1 MEQWGIRGQRVLQ
14 GGGAPRGAPNPVLT
28 PGTPR
33 SPPADAHTNPGLHH
47 PSKGGPG
54 EGIPVQGSWR
64 GGPGEMIPVQGSQRG
79 GPSVGVLV
87 RLSQQGGPG
96 EGIPVQGSG
105 RGALSEGMLVRGSW
119 RGDPGAGVPAKRSQ
133 RGDAVR
139 GSQRGDFGAGVWVRV
154 SRRGD
159 VGAGVAARGS
169 RCGASP
175 GPALLP
181 GDPALPSRNSPGG
194 PGPPPRRR
202 GSPGTGWVGG
212 AGGHRHASPLPQRPA
227 SPQRFASVPRYVEML
242 VVADES
248 MAQFH
253 GAGLRRYLLTVLAA
267 AARSFRHSS
276 LGNAVELRVTRLVV
290 LGQGT
295 PGPPTTPNA
304 AQMLRNFCQW
314 QKGLNVPDEDSPLHF
329 DTAILFTRQDLCGAA
344 TCDTLGMA
352 DVGTICDPE
361 RSCAIVEDDGLQSA
375 FTAAHELGHIFN
387 MLHDT
392 SQPCRELNSRSGAT
406 RRVMAPVLSSLE
418 PGEMWSPCSAH
429 FITDFLD
436 NGHGQCLLDKP
447 SEWLQLP
454 SVLPGSIYPVL
465 RQCQLAFGPDSRH
478 CGDLQPPCASLW
490 CTGRVSGRSVCQ
502 TKHFP
507 WADGTPCAPGKVCMD
522 GLCVGISH
530 MQKLTTPVDGG
541 WGPWGPWGRCSR
553 TCGGG
558 VQLSH
563 RNCTAPA
570 PRHGGQYC
578 EGKRTRFQSCNVEE
592 CPGSTPLTFR
602 EEQCATYNH
611 RPDLVRGL
619 PAPQDW
625 VPRYSGVPERD
636 QCKLTCQSQT
646 LGYYHVLQPR
656 VADGT
661 PCSPESTGVCVQGR
675 CIPAGCDRVIGSK
688 KKFDKCMTCGGDG
701 SGCTKVYGSFTKPHY
716 GYNDVVTIPAGA
728 THLLVRQISAAG
740 SEDIFLA
747 LRRPAGGSLLNGGYV
762 LVPSPTDVVLAGG
775 VTLRYS
781 GAIAATEM
789 LTGRGPLREPLVLQV
804 LVVDEQHPP
813 RLKYSFF
820 VPQAQRRPS
829 AAWEKQKAEILEILR
844 RRQRHK

>member
-1 MEQWGIRGQRVLQ
+1 MRRALLALLVAAVTASAGAAHSPACPVTAPDEAGTRSRV
-14 GGGAPRGAPNPVLT
+14 GPAPR
-28 PGTPR
+28 R
-33 SPPADAHTNPGLHH
+33 
-47 PSKGGPG
+47 
-54 EGIPVQGSWR
+54 
-64 GGPGEMIPVQGSQRG
+64 
-79 GPSVGVLV
+79 
-87 RLSQQGGPG
+87 
-96 EGIPVQGSG
+96 
-105 RGALSEGMLVRGSW
+105 
-119 RGDPGAGVPAKRSQ
+119 AK
-133 RGDAVR
+133 
-139 GSQRGDFGAGVWVRV
+139 
-154 SRRGD
+154 
-159 VGAGVAARGS
+159 
-169 RCGASP
+169 
-175 GPALLP
+175 
-181 GDPALPSRNSPGG
+181 
-194 PGPPPRRR
+194 
-202 GSPGTGWVGG
+202 
-212 AGGHRHASPLPQRPA
+212 
-227 SPQRFASVPRYVEML
+227 RFASVPRYVEML

-253 GAGLRRYLLTVLAA
+253 GAGLRQYLLTVLAT
-267 AARSFRHSS
+267 AARSFRHGS

-295 PGPPTTPNA
+295 PGPPSTPNA

-352 DVGTICDPE
+352 DVGTVCDPE

-375 FTAAHELGHIFN
+375 FTAAHELGHVFN

-418 PGEMWSPCSAH
+418 PGEMWSPCSAR

-436 NGHGQCLLDKP
+436 NGHGHCLLDKP
-447 SEWLQLP
+447 PEWLQLP
-454 SVLPGSIYPVL
+454 SALPGSVYPVL

-490 CTGRVSGRSVCQ
+490 CTGRAGGRSVCQ

-507 WADGTPCAPGKVCMD
+507 WADGTPCAPGRVCMD
-522 GLCVGISH
+522 GLCVGIGR
-530 MQKLTTPVDGG
+530 MQELTTPVDGG
-541 WGPWGPWGRCSR
+541 WGPWGPWGGCSR

-570 PRHGGQYC
+570 PRHGGWYC
-578 EGKRTRFQSCNVEE
+578 EGKRTRFRSCNVEE
-592 CPGSTPLTFR
+592 CPGSTPLAFR
-602 EEQCATYNH
+602 EEQCAAYNH
-611 RPDLVRGL
+611 RPDLVKGL
-619 PAPQDW
+619 PAPLDW
-625 VPRYSGVPERD
+625 VPRYGGVPERD

-675 CIPAGCDRVIGSK
+675 CIPAGCDRIIGSK

-701 SGCTKVYGSFTKPHY
+701 SGCTKVYGSFTKGRY

-728 THLLVRQISAAG
+728 THLLVRQISTAG

-747 LRRPAGGSLLNGGYV
+747 LRWPAGGSLLNGGYV
-762 LVPSPTDVVLAGG
+762 LVPSVTDVVLAGG

-781 GAIAATEM
+781 GATAATET
-789 LTGRGPLREPLVLQV
+789 LTGRGPLREPLVLQA
-804 LVVDEQHPP
+804 LVVDEQRPP

-820 VPQAQRRPS
+820 VPRAPRRPS
-829 AAWEKQKAEILEILR
+829 AAWEKQKAEILEILKSR
-844 RRQRHK
+844 RRNK

>member
-1 MEQWGIRGQRVLQ
+1 MRRALLALLAAAVAAAGAASGPPCPVTAPDGTGTRSRV
-14 GGGAPRGAPNPVLT
+14 GPAPR
-28 PGTPR
+28 R
-33 SPPADAHTNPGLHH
+33 
-47 PSKGGPG
+47 
-54 EGIPVQGSWR
+54 
-64 GGPGEMIPVQGSQRG
+64 
-79 GPSVGVLV
+79 
-87 RLSQQGGPG
+87 
-96 EGIPVQGSG
+96 
-105 RGALSEGMLVRGSW
+105 
-119 RGDPGAGVPAKRSQ
+119 AK
-133 RGDAVR
+133 
-139 GSQRGDFGAGVWVRV
+139 
-154 SRRGD
+154 
-159 VGAGVAARGS
+159 
-169 RCGASP
+169 
-175 GPALLP
+175 
-181 GDPALPSRNSPGG
+181 
-194 PGPPPRRR
+194 
-202 GSPGTGWVGG
+202 
-212 AGGHRHASPLPQRPA
+212 
-227 SPQRFASVPRYVEML
+227 RFASVPRYVEML

-248 MAQFH
+248 MARFH

-267 AARSFRHSS
+267 AARSFQHGS
-276 LGNAVELRVTRLVV
+276 LGNLVELRVTRLVV

-329 DTAILFTRQDLCGAA
+329 DTAILFTWQDLCGAT

-352 DVGTICDPE
+352 DVGTVCDPE

-375 FTAAHELGHIFN
+375 FTAAHELGHVFN

-392 SQPCRELNSRSGAT
+392 SQPCQELNGHSGAA

-418 PGEMWSPCSAH
+418 PGEMWSPCSAR

-436 NGHGQCLLDKP
+436 NGHGHCLLDKP
-447 SEWLQLP
+447 PEWLQLP
-454 SVLPGSIYPVL
+454 SALPGTVYPVL

-478 CGDLQPPCASLW
+478 CGNLQPPCASLW
-490 CTGRVSGRSVCQ
+490 CTGHAGGRSVCQ

-507 WADGTPCAPGKVCMD
+507 WADGTPCAPGRACMD
-522 GLCVGISH
+522 GLCVSIGR
-530 MQKLTTPVDGG
+530 MQELTTPVDGG

-563 RNCTAPA
+563 RNCSAPA
-570 PRHGGQYC
+570 PRHGGRYC
-578 EGKRTRFQSCNVEE
+578 KGKRTRFQSCNVEE

-602 EEQCATYNH
+602 EEQCAAYNH
-611 RPDLVRGL
+611 RPDLVKGL
-619 PAPQDW
+619 PAPPDW
-625 VPRYSGVPERD
+625 VPRYSGVPEQD

-675 CIPAGCDRVIGSK
+675 CIPAGCDRIIGSK

-701 SGCTKVYGSFTKPHY
+701 SGCTKVYGSFTKPRY
-716 GYNDVVTIPAGA
+716 GYNDVVIIPAGA

-740 SEDIFLA
+740 GEDIFLA

-775 VTLRYS
+775 TTLRYS
-781 GAIAATEM
+781 GATAATET
-789 LTGRGPLREPLVLQV
+789 LVGRGPLREPLVLQA
-804 LVVDEQHPP
+804 LVVDERRPP

-820 VPQAQRRPS
+820 VPRAQRHPS

-844 RRQRHK
+844 SRWRDK

>member
-1 MEQWGIRGQRVLQ
+1 MRR
-14 GGGAPRGAPNPVLT
+14 
-28 PGTPR
+28 
-33 SPPADAHTNPGLHH
+33 
-47 PSKGGPG
+47 
-54 EGIPVQGSWR
+54 
-64 GGPGEMIPVQGSQRG
+64 
-79 GPSVGVLV
+79 
-87 RLSQQGGPG
+87 
-96 EGIPVQGSG
+96 
-105 RGALSEGMLVRGSW
+105 ALL
-119 RGDPGAGVPAKRSQ
+119 ALLA
-133 RGDAVR
+133 A
-139 GSQRGDFGAGVWVRV
+139 A
-154 SRRGD
+154 
-159 VGAGVAARGS
+159 VAAA
-169 RCGASP
+169 GA
-175 GPALLP
+175 A
-181 GDPALPSRNSPGG
+181 
-194 PGPPPRRR
+194 PGPPCPVTAAEGAETRSRVGPAPRR
-202 GSPGTGWVGG
+202 
-212 AGGHRHASPLPQRPA
+212 AK
-227 SPQRFASVPRYVEML
+227 RFASVPRYVEML

-248 MAQFH
+248 MARFH
-253 GAGLRRYLLTVLAA
+253 GAGLRQYLLTVLAA
-267 AARSFRHSS
+267 AARSFRHGS
-276 LGNAVELRVTRLVV
+276 LGNPVELRVTRLVV

-344 TCDTLGMA
+344 TCATLGMA
-352 DVGTICDPE
+352 DVGTVCDPE

-375 FTAAHELGHIFN
+375 FTAAHELGHVFN

-392 SQPCRELNSRSGAT
+392 SQPCRELNSHSGAT

-418 PGEMWSPCSAH
+418 PGEMWSPCSAR

-436 NGHGQCLLDKP
+436 SGHGHCLLDKP
-447 SEWLQLP
+447 PEWLQLP
-454 SVLPGSIYPVL
+454 SALPGSVYPLL

-490 CTGRVSGRSVCQ
+490 CTGHAGGRSVCQ

-507 WADGTPCAPGKVCMD
+507 WADGTPCAPGRACMD
-522 GLCVGISH
+522 GLCVSIDR
-530 MQKLTTPVDGG
+530 MQELTTPMDGG
-541 WGPWGPWGRCSR
+541 WGPWGPWGGCSR

-578 EGKRTRFQSCNVEE
+578 TGKRTRFQSCNVEE

-602 EEQCATYNH
+602 EEQCAAYNH
-611 RPDLVRGL
+611 RPDLVKGL
-619 PAPQDW
+619 PAPLDW
-625 VPRYSGVPERD
+625 VPRYSGVPEQDR
-636 QCKLTCQSQT
+636 CKLTCQSQT

-656 VADGT
+656 VVDGT
-661 PCSPESTGVCVQGR
+661 PCSPESTGVCVQGH

-701 SGCTKVYGSFTKPHY
+701 SGCTKVYGSFTKPRY

-728 THLLVRQISAAG
+728 THLLVRQISAVG
-740 SEDIFLA
+740 GEDVFLA
-747 LRRPAGGSLLNGGYV
+747 VRRPAGGSLLNGGYV

-781 GAIAATEM
+781 GATAATET
-789 LTGRGPLREPLVLQV
+789 LVGRGPLREPLVLQA
-804 LVVDEQHPP
+804 LVVDERHPP

-820 VPQAQRRPS
+820 VPRAQRRPS

-844 RRQRHK
+844 SRRRDK

>member
-1 MEQWGIRGQRVLQ
+1 MRRALLALLVAAVAAAGAAPGPSCPVTAPAGAGTRSRV
-14 GGGAPRGAPNPVLT
+14 GPAPR
-28 PGTPR
+28 R
-33 SPPADAHTNPGLHH
+33 
-47 PSKGGPG
+47 
-54 EGIPVQGSWR
+54 
-64 GGPGEMIPVQGSQRG
+64 
-79 GPSVGVLV
+79 
-87 RLSQQGGPG
+87 
-96 EGIPVQGSG
+96 
-105 RGALSEGMLVRGSW
+105 
-119 RGDPGAGVPAKRSQ
+119 AK
-133 RGDAVR
+133 
-139 GSQRGDFGAGVWVRV
+139 
-154 SRRGD
+154 
-159 VGAGVAARGS
+159 
-169 RCGASP
+169 
-175 GPALLP
+175 
-181 GDPALPSRNSPGG
+181 
-194 PGPPPRRR
+194 
-202 GSPGTGWVGG
+202 
-212 AGGHRHASPLPQRPA
+212 
-227 SPQRFASVPRYVEML
+227 RFASVPRYVEML

-253 GAGLRRYLLTVLAA
+253 GTGLRRYLLTVLAA
-267 AARSFRHSS
+267 AARSFRHGS
-276 LGNAVELRVTRLVV
+276 LGNPVELRVTRLVV
-290 LGQGT
+290 LGQDN
-295 PGPPTTPNA
+295 PGPPTTSNA

-314 QKGLNVPDEDSPLHF
+314 QKGLNVPDEKSPLHF

-352 DVGTICDPE
+352 DVGTVCDPE

-375 FTAAHELGHIFN
+375 FTAAHELGHVFN

-392 SQPCRELNSRSGAT
+392 SQPCRELNSCSGAA

-418 PGEMWSPCSAH
+418 PGEMWSPCSAR

-436 NGHGQCLLDKP
+436 NGHGHCLLDKP
-447 SEWLQLP
+447 PEWLQLP
-454 SVLPGSIYPVL
+454 SALPGSIYPVL

-490 CTGRVSGRSVCQ
+490 CTGHVGGRPVCQ

-507 WADGTPCAPGKVCMD
+507 WADGTPCAPGRVCMD
-522 GLCVGISH
+522 GLCIGIGR
-530 MQKLTTPVDGG
+530 MEELTTPVDGG

-563 RNCTAPA
+563 RNCTAPV
-570 PRHGGQYC
+570 PRHGGRYC

-592 CPGSTPLTFR
+592 CPGTLTFR
-602 EEQCATYNH
+602 EEQCAAYNH
-611 RPDLVRGL
+611 RPDLIKGL
-619 PAPQDW
+619 PAPLDW
-625 VPRYSGVPERD
+625 VPRYSGVPEQDR
-636 QCKLTCQSQT
+636 CKLTCQSQA
-646 LGYYHVLQPR
+646 LGYYHILQPR

-740 SEDIFLA
+740 GEDVFLA

-781 GAIAATEM
+781 GATAATEM
-789 LTGRGPLREPLVLQV
+789 LAGRGPLREPLVLQA
-804 LVVDEQHPP
+804 LVVDERHPP

-820 VPQAQRRPS
+820 VPRAQRRPS
-829 AAWEKQKAEILEILR
+829 VAWEKQKAEILEILR
-844 RRQRHK
+844 SRRRGK